1 MRLENTHL
9 TVGLLGPFFV
19 SSNISLISENAPMLP
34 FPADQINDEDVALE
48 WWDNEFATCCESL
61 GGLLDGAALVRSVV
75 ASIRNIRRASL
86 GELLTVTQAATET
99 GYSTRQ
105 IRRWLRDR
113 KVPNLG
119 TDTAPRVRRGDVMS
133 HRKPALPR
141 PAPIRIMETAQDIA
155 RSVAN
160 SKSRN
165 SDG

>member
-75 ASIRNIRRASL
+75 TSIRNIRRASL
-86 GELLTVTQAATET
+86 GELLTVAQAATET

-119 TDTAPRVRRGDVMS
+119 TETAPRVRRGDVMS